1 MGKNLVLKYKK
12 LAQKATF
19 TNKFI
24 ESCLNADE
32 NKSLY
37 DNHLSSGSYIEG
49 GGIEGKCIRV
59 KTIEKYCGKKVI
71 EEFFNA
77 LRKGERW
84 SSHRFNI
91 YGYDG
96 SLHTWAGMGY
106 FDKEYRD
113 CGNGYYYLL
122 INDENF
128 IGYDID

>member
-1 MGKNLVLKYKK
+1 MERNLVLKYKK

-24 ESCLNADE
+24 ECCLKADE

-37 DNHLSSGSYIEG
+37 DNNLSTGC
-49 GGIEGKCIRV
+49 GIEGKCIKV
-59 KTIEKYCGKKVI
+59 KTIEKYCGKEVM